1 MTAPFSEALG
11 SGAALWVALAI
22 GVAFGFTLER
32 AGMGNAKKL
41 VGQFYLTDMTV
52 FKVMFSAILTAMLGV
67 FWLSRLGVLDIS
79 RIYVPETWLLPQLV
93 GGLVFGVGFAAAGL
107 CPGTSCVS
115 AATGRVD
122 GMAAVAGMFA
132 GVLLTGALFSR
143 LEAFYERTPRGALTL
158 PTALSMP
165 VGVIVLAVVVLALS
179 GFQVAEWLERRAAA
193 PQTSG

>member
-1 MTAPFSEALG
+1 MTAPFSEAFSSDG
-11 SGAALWVALAI
+11 ALWVALAV
-22 GVAFGFTLER
+22 GAAFGFTLER

-79 RIYVPETWLLPQLV
+79 RVYVPETWLLPQLA

-132 GVLLTGALFSR
+132 GVLLTGVLFSR

-158 PTALSMP
+158 PTVLSLP
-165 VGVIVLAVVVLALS
+165 AGIVVLGVVVLALG
-179 GFQVAEWLERRAAA
+179 GFQVAEWVERRASTLTN
-193 PQTSG
+193 Q

>member
-1 MTAPFSEALG
+1 MSAPFSEAFG
-11 SGAALWVALAI
+11 SDAALWVALAI
-22 GVAFGFTLER
+22 GIAFGFTLER

-67 FWLSRLGVLDIS
+67 FWLSRLGVLDVS

-122 GMAAVAGMFA
+122 GMAAVVGMFA

-143 LEAFYERTPRGALTL
+143 FEAFYDRTPRGALTL

-165 VGVIVLAVVVLALS
+165 AGIVVLGVVMLALG
-179 GFQVAEWLERRAAA
+179 GFQVAEWLERRAATLA
-193 PQTSG
+193 NQ